1 MDRWGRCLQAVQG
14 TEVIPTPSPLLNL
27 PGAVPSVDAE
37 QAGSGVALHYGQP
50 IAEARHLE
58 EGTALVDVSH
68 RGVVTVR
75 GADRLSWLDSMTT
88 QAMAKLSPGRSIET
102 LLLSPQG
109 RIEHPMRVVDD
120 GETTWLLVDPG
131 HAEPLAAFLN
141 RMRFALRVEVADESE
156 AYAQIAAFPG
166 EALDLMRSLS
176 TIAEWEDPWQDVQP
190 GGHQYAN
197 EFTATWNLST
207 LVIPRETLEEVRALV
222 TSGRV
227 RAAGISALDA
237 VEIRAWRVGAQE
249 IDERAIP
256 NELDWTRTAVHLN
269 KGCYR
274 GQETVAKIHNIG
286 HPPRRLTMLH
296 IDGSEGE
303 VPEPGALIYVEGE
316 ERPTG
321 RVTRAAIHH
330 DWGVI
335 ALALLKR
342 RTPED
347 AALAI
352 ELASGGRAHATQE
365 IIVPADAGATRDIP
379 KLRRL

>member
-1 MDRWGRCLQAVQG
+1 M
-14 TEVIPTPSPLLNL
+14 
-27 PGAVPSVDAE
+27 PSVDAE
-37 QAGSGVALHYGQP
+37 QIGNGVALHYGQP
-50 IAEARHLE
+50 IAEARQLE
-58 EGTALVDVSH
+58 EGAAFVDVSH

-75 GADRLSWLDSMTT
+75 GVDRLSWLDSMTT
-88 QAMAKLSPGRSIET
+88 QAMAKLTPGRSIET

-141 RMRFALRVEVADESE
+141 RMRFALRVEVADETESF
-156 AYAQIAAFPG
+156 AQIVAFAG
-166 EALDLMRSLS
+166 EALDHLRTLNP
-176 TIAEWEDPWQDVQP
+176 IVEWEDPWQDVQP
-190 GGHQYAN
+190 GGHQYAT
-197 EFTATWNLST
+197 EFTATWTLST
-207 LVIPRETLEEVRALV
+207 LVLPREALAEVKTLVEG
-222 TSGRV
+222 GRV
-227 RAAGISALDA
+227 RVAGISALNA
-237 VEIRAWRVGAQE
+237 VEIHAWRVGSQE

-286 HPPRRLTMLH
+286 HPPRRLTLLH

-303 VPEPGALIYVEGE
+303 VPEPGALIYVEGQ
-316 ERPTG
+316 ERPVG
-321 RVTRAAIHH
+321 RITRAAIHH

-342 RTPED
+342 RAPENE
-347 AALAI
+347 ALSV
-352 ELASGGRAHATQE
+352 ELASGGRASATQE
-365 IIVPADAGATRDIP
+365 IIVPPDAGATRDIP